1 MHILPP
7 YQSAGGAAWYKGT
20 ANAIFQN
27 IGFVDMYDP
36 EYVLILSGDHIYKMN
51 YAKMLAHHKKAGAG
65 CTISVMEVPWED
77 APRFG
82 IMNVD
87 ENDTITDFEVKP
99 ALPKRELASVGF

>member
-7 YQSAGGAAWYKGT
+7 YQSAGGASWYKGT

-51 YAKMLAHHKKAGAG
+51 YAKMLAHHKKAGAD

-77 APRFG
+77 APRFASQEQLG
-82 IMNVD
+82 VD
-87 ENDTITDFEVKP
+87 GHLRLHVEKAAPVP
-99 ALPKRELASVGF
+99 HRG